1 MERIVL
7 CMRRKACVLLFILCS
22 SLFAVQ
28 GESFGAESSLT
39 LERALALARE
49 YNPLLSVAR
58 EQVLQSEADVE
69 KAASAMGP
77 KVKVQAS
84 YTRYNEDARNPVFD
98 AAGRPTGGFIL
109 EGFENTWQTAV
120 VLTQVL
126 YSGGTLSAN
135 RAAARLQAEARRAR
149 EIRTLQGVEN
159 GVKRAYYDLQRA
171 RAFLV
176 IAKESARLA
185 KEHLAVVE
193 ALFRHGAVAK
203 NEVLRVQVDVSNAE
217 LLQIQSENAVNVAW
231 KGLSRAVGIALPE
244 NAALPEP
251 EKPLERVEFPP
262 DPERLALESRQ
273 EMRALDFMRQAA
285 LESVTAAEGQS
296 KPQIFFEGKYQD
308 VGDGFYPD
316 KKDQWT
322 LSLVAQWTLYD
333 HGEVRS
339 QAKKGRSMVREFL
352 GQMDDLEKQV
362 ILEVATARLN
372 LESALKRTDVARTQV
387 ILAEEDYRMAL
398 QRYRVQAG
406 TNLDVLDAR
415 VALVNAQNKLAAS
428 IYDAYTA
435 RADFAHAL
443 GGGYEER

>member
-1 MERIVL
+1 
-7 CMRRKACVLLFILCS
+7 MRRKACVVLLVLCS
-22 SLFAVQ
+22 FLFAVQ
-28 GESFGAESSLT
+28 GYAYGTEGTLT
-39 LERALALARE
+39 LEMALALARE
-49 YNPLLSVAR
+49 HNPSLAVAG
-58 EQVLQSEADVE
+58 EQVVQSEADVE
-69 KAASAMGP
+69 KASSAMGP
-77 KVKVQAS
+77 KLQVQAS

-98 AAGRPTGGFIL
+98 GTGRPTGGYIL
-109 EGFENTWQTAV
+109 EGFENTWRTAV

-126 YSGGTLSAN
+126 YSGGSLSAN
-135 RAAARLQAEARRAR
+135 RAAARLRTEAQRAR
-149 EIRTLQGVEN
+149 EIRALQGVEN

-176 IAKESARLA
+176 IAEESARLA

-244 NAALPEP
+244 KAALPEP
-251 EKPLERVEFPP
+251 EKPLEGVEFPP

-285 LESVTAAEGQS
+285 LESVTAAEGQG
-296 KPQIFFEGKYQD
+296 KPQLFFEGKYQD

-352 GQMDDLEKQV
+352 GRMDDLEKQV
-362 ILEVATARLN
+362 IHEVATARLN

-428 IYDAYTA
+428 VYDAYTA

-443 GGGYEER
+443 GGGYERR